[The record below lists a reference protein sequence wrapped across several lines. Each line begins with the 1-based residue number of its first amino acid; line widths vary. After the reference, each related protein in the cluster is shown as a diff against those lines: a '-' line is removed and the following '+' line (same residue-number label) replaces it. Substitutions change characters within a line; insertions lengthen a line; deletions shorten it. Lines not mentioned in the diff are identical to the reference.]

1 MRDEFVRRRGWLDEA
16 DFIDVLGAS
25 SLIPGPTSS
34 ELAMHIGHRRGGWPG
49 LVVAGLGFLL
59 PAVVI
64 VGVLAWIYVEQGTR
78 VELSAILAAVAPVV
92 VAVIVH
98 AGAGIARATL
108 RTPRALVLLGL
119 AVAAVLLGVP
129 EIAVLLG
136 TGLLGLAIHEAR
148 SLRDGRPALGAVV
161 SAAGPLERLATSGAD
176 LGSGTDIASGSAP
189 TSADSLASGPGLA
202 SGGSVL
208 TTAAAALGSSGALA
222 VAPLTVLLEMA
233 RIGAVL
239 FGSGYVIVALF
250 RSEFVVR
257 LGWINETQLL
267 DAIAVGQATPG
278 PLFSTATFVGYL
290 AAGPLGAVAAT
301 VGIFVPAF
309 VAVAISIP
317 LLARLRASRRAR
329 AFLDGVNAATVG
341 LLAVVAVQ
349 LAIGALVDPI
359 AVGLALG
366 ALVLLTRG
374 VGTALLITAA
384 AGIGLIRLTLGG

>member
-1 MRDEFVRRRGWLDEA
+1 MRDEFVRRRGWLEEA

-49 LVVAGLGFLL
+49 LLVAGLGFLL
-59 PAVVI
+59 PAVII
-64 VGVLAWIYVEQGTR
+64 VGVLAWIYVEQGSR

-108 RTPRALVLLGL
+108 RTPSAVILLAL
-119 AVAAVLLGVP
+119 AVAAVLVGVP

-136 TGLLGLAIHEAR
+136 TGVLGLAVHAAR
-148 SLRDGRPALGAVV
+148 GSRPDSVA
-161 SAAGPLERLATSGAD
+161 SAAVAIPGPPD
-176 LGSGTDIASGSAP
+176 GSS
-189 TSADSLASGPGLA
+189 SLVTPA
-202 SGGSVL
+202 
-208 TTAAAALGSSGALA
+208 TAALAATGAMA

-257 LGWINETQLL
+257 LGWISEAQLL
-267 DAIAVGQATPG
+267 DAVAIGQATPG
-278 PLFSTATFVGYL
+278 PLFSTATFIGYL
-290 AAGPLGAVAAT
+290 AAGPVGAAAAT
-301 VGIFVPAF
+301 VGIFAPAF

-349 LAIGALVDPI
+349 LAIGALVDPF
-359 AVGLALG
+359 AVGLALA
-366 ALVLLTRG
+366 ALVLLVRG
-374 VGTALLITAA
+374 VGTGVIIAVA
-384 AGIGLIRLTLGG
+384 AGIGLVRLTLGA

>member
-1 MRDEFVRRRGWLDEA
+1 MRDEFVRRRGWLEEA

-49 LVVAGLGFLL
+49 LLVAGLGFLL
-59 PAVVI
+59 PAVII
-64 VGVLAWIYVEQGTR
+64 VGVLAWIYVEQGSR

-108 RTPRALVLLGL
+108 RTPSAVILLAL
-119 AVAAVLLGVP
+119 AVAAVLVGVP

-136 TGLLGLAIHEAR
+136 TGVLGLAVQAAR
-148 SLRDGRPALGAVV
+148 GSRPDSVA
-161 SAAGPLERLATSGAD
+161 SAAVAIPAPPD
-176 LGSGTDIASGSAP
+176 GSS
-189 TSADSLASGPGLA
+189 SLVTPA
-202 SGGSVL
+202 
-208 TTAAAALGSSGALA
+208 TAALAATGAMA

-257 LGWINETQLL
+257 LGWISEAQLL
-267 DAIAVGQATPG
+267 DAVAIGQATPG
-278 PLFSTATFVGYL
+278 PLFSTATFIGYL
-290 AAGPLGAVAAT
+290 AAGPVGAAAAT
-301 VGIFVPAF
+301 VGIFAPAF

-349 LAIGALVDPI
+349 LAIGALVDPF
-359 AVGLALG
+359 AVGLALA
-366 ALVLLTRG
+366 ALVLLVRG
-374 VGTALLITAA
+374 VGTGVIIAVA
-384 AGIGLIRLTLGG
+384 AGIGLVRLTLGA

>member
-34 ELAMHIGHRRGGWPG
+34 ELAMHIGHRRSGWPG

-59 PAVVI
+59 PAAVI
-64 VGVLAWIYVEQGTR
+64 VGVLAWIYVEQGSR
-78 VELSAILAAVAPVV
+78 VDLGAILTAVAPVV
-92 VAVIVH
+92 VAVIAH
-98 AGAGIARATL
+98 AGLGIARATL
-108 RTPRALVLLGL
+108 RTPLSVVLLGL
-119 AVAAVLLGVP
+119 AVSAVLLGVA

-136 TGLLGLAIHEAR
+136 VGVLAVLINEVR
-148 SLRDGRPALGAVV
+148 NGGSRDVSLGAV
-161 SAAGPLERLATSGAD
+161 LAMH
-176 LGSGTDIASGSAP
+176 GSGDHVADGATHVGRVLVAPASA
-189 TSADSLASGPGLA
+189 TLA
-202 SGGSVL
+202 
-208 TTAAAALGSSGALA
+208 AAAAL
-222 VAPLTVLLEMA
+222 VATPVTVLLEMA
-233 RIGAVL
+233 RVGAVL

-257 LGWINETQLL
+257 LGWIDETQLL
-267 DAIAVGQATPG
+267 DAVAVGQATPG

-301 VGIFVPAF
+301 IGIFAPAF

-349 LAIGALVDPI
+349 LAVGALVDPFAI
-359 AVGLALG
+359 GLALV
-366 ALVLLTRG
+366 ALVLLIRG
-374 VGTALLITAA
+374 VPSVALIAA
-384 AGIGLIRLTLGG
+384 AAAIGLVRLTLGA

>member
-1 MRDEFVRRRGWLDEA
+1 
-16 DFIDVLGAS
+16 
-25 SLIPGPTSS
+25 
-34 ELAMHIGHRRGGWPG
+34 
-49 LVVAGLGFLL
+49 
-59 PAVVI
+59 
-64 VGVLAWIYVEQGTR
+64 
-78 VELSAILAAVAPVV
+78 
-92 VAVIVH
+92 
-98 AGAGIARATL
+98 
-108 RTPRALVLLGL
+108 
-119 AVAAVLLGVP
+119 
-129 EIAVLLG
+129 
-136 TGLLGLAIHEAR
+136 
-148 SLRDGRPALGAVV
+148 
-161 SAAGPLERLATSGAD
+161 
-176 LGSGTDIASGSAP
+176 
-189 TSADSLASGPGLA
+189 
-202 SGGSVL
+202 
-208 TTAAAALGSSGALA
+208 
-222 VAPLTVLLEMA
+222 MA

-301 VGIFVPAF
+301 VG
-309 VAVAISIP
+309 
-317 LLARLRASRRAR
+317 
-329 AFLDGVNAATVG
+329 

-384 AGIGLIRLTLGG
+384 AGI